1 MQTNKCEPKMWAKK
15 CVPKNANQKWQSKNE
30 CVARLQAAVQGGWQR
45 HRPAKLQ
52 LKNNNVPVTNKAN
65 KYVPKKACTYV
76 LRVRAY
82 MQGDWPRPR
91 PANNKSQNTAV
102 PTNKYLFKTENPW
115 YKNQNLSQCS
125 WPKKAKKYAVQI
137 RAETLS
143 KQPIKLIKE
152 IYMIKLIDICITQQL

>member
-125 WPKKAKKYAVQI
+125 WPKKAKKICRTNTSRDPFQTTNKTNQ
-137 RAETLS
+137 R
-143 KQPIKLIKE
+143 KL
-152 IYMIKLIDICITQQL
+152 YD

>member
-15 CVPKNANQKWQSKNE
+15 CKPKMAIKKANE

-76 LRVRAY
+76 PKKACTYVLRVQSY

-115 YKNQNLSQCS
+115 GTKTKTFHNVPGPKRPKSMPYKYEQRPFPNNQ
-125 WPKKAKKYAVQI
+125 
-137 RAETLS
+137 
-143 KQPIKLIKE
+143 
-152 IYMIKLIDICITQQL
+152 